1 MSETQRDILL
11 DEFLLNSEREYTI
24 TAVDSDGEEL
34 AYAHGCDYEDLAEQ
48 SLPQFAG
55 QVVYTLSATVNGE
68 EVVGQVS
75 RFDLDSCLE
84 KFEQVEN
91 AANELA
97 EELFEDSISVDYDSA
112 VKERML

>member
-91 AANELA
+91 AANEFT